1 MTRRGDR
8 RVRRTRT
15 RLKEALL
22 ELIEERGYES
32 ITVRDL
38 TERADVGR
46 STFYAHFDSK
56 ESLLFDGFEGW
67 LLSLPE
73 LPEGSGP
80 EGTVL
85 RFSLPMLRHVRT
97 RGRFFLAVMVEGASP
112 GVRRKTIALLAEVI
126 RRELSRNRGGGTGA
140 WRPEG
145 MRSQEGVQ
153 REAEAHALAGAFVG
167 VVSWWL
173 RAGAHLEAE
182 RVDRVVQRLARGA
195 AGAP

>member
-1 MTRRGDR
+1 MNAPEDR
-8 RVRRTRT
+8 RVRRTRA
-15 RLKEALL
+15 RLKDALL
-22 ELIEERGYES
+22 ELIEEGGYET
-32 ITVRDL
+32 ITIQEL

-56 ESLLFDGFEGW
+56 EALLFDGFEGW
-67 LLSLPE
+67 LLSLPD
-73 LPEGSGP
+73 LPESRAS
-80 EGTVL
+80 EGTLL

-97 RGRFFLAVMVEGASP
+97 QQRFFLAVMVEGASP
-112 GVRRKTIALLAEVI
+112 GVRLKTIALLAEVI

-145 MRSQEGVQ
+145 STSPEAVLL
-153 REAEAHALAGAFVG
+153 EAEAHALAGAFLS

-173 RAGAHLEAE
+173 RAGTHLEAE